1 MTRYSK
7 TITALVTG
15 VLGWAAVVI
24 SSAASPISAS
34 EWLGLGVA
42 VATALGVYGVS
53 NQPARREHGSVDPGS
68 AALGALVAF
77 VVAWALWGPR

>member
-1 MTRYSK
+1 MTKYAK

-15 VLGWAAVVI
+15 ILGWAAVVI
-24 SSAASPISAS
+24 SSAAGPVSAS

-53 NQPARREHGSVDPGS
+53 NTPRPARGAVDPGS
-68 AALGALVAF
+68 AALGALIALAA
-77 VVAWALWGPR
+77 AWALWGPR